1 MPGRL
6 AENIVHFAR
15 VLRAAGLPVGPD
27 RVVTALKALEYAGIE
42 DRSRVHA
49 ALSAVLI
56 DRHEHQPVFD
66 GAFNAFWRDPNLFER
81 LMYLT
86 LPQDQKSGSV
96 EQQQRQQRVAEAM
109 AGKPTPVIAADN
121 ADANEDEIEIEGAL
135 TPSARERLEKAD
147 FQSMSAAEFALA
159 RKIAE
164 TLPLPL
170 PPIVTRRFESS
181 ARGGLDLRAI
191 LRHSARD
198 PFAAA
203 LARRRRQ
210 RREAPLVVLI
220 DISGSMERY
229 SRMLLHWV
237 HALTRAR
244 SSVSTFTLGTR
255 LTDITRSMKHRDVD
269 EALAAAGNHA
279 SDWNGGTRLQTCL
292 AEFNRHHA
300 RRVLTGNA
308 AVLLVTDGLEREEG
322 AALGEEAAR
331 LRRLAHRVIWLNPLL
346 RYEGFEPRAAGIRAI
361 LPHVDAFLPV
371 HNLRSLADLGTS
383 LASIRQARRLAKR

>member
-15 VLRAAGLPVGPD
+15 ALRAAGLPVGPD

-66 GAFNAFWRDPNLFER
+66 GAFNAFWRDLNLFER

-86 LPQDQKSGSV
+86 LPQDQKSGSA

-159 RKIAE
+159 KKIAE

-361 LPHVDAFLPV
+361 LPHVDAFLPI

-383 LASIRQARRLAKR
+383 LASTRQARRLAKR